1 MNENILVVS
10 PFTGATYEL
19 NEDQI
24 KAAYY
29 HQQWQFRY
37 EDAKNHIE
45 CLLNEVDD
53 NKDDFKEEFGVNYD
67 DLLDCADVIADR
79 FLDEYDCDTPENDQF
94 DSIIQD
100 QIEQLKRYGK

>member
-37 EDAKNHIE
+37 EDAKDHIE
-45 CLLNEVDD
+45 LLLNEVGDD
-53 NKDDFKEEFGVNYD
+53 KDAFKEEFGVDYD
-67 DLLDCADVIADR
+67 NLLDCADVIADR
-79 FLDEYDCDTPENDQF
+79 FLNNYDCDATENDQF
-94 DSIIQD
+94 DFIIQD
-100 QIEQLKRYGK
+100 QIEQMKRHGK